1 MRLEAIDYWAHP
13 ARLSLDH
20 PVLFPVDPLHALST
34 AYSMDTEQ
42 RQTKTTE
49 LQLLAAPAQH
59 SLHRLTHCGL
69 GQSQGIGYAAQCRQG
84 AGSASFAAATCHEV
98 Y

>member
-1 MRLEAIDYWAHP
+1 M
-13 ARLSLDH
+13 LS
-20 PVLFPVDPLHALST
+20 

-59 SLHRLTHCGL
+59 SLHRLTRCGL
-69 GQSQGIGYAAQCRQG
+69 GQSQGIGFAAQCRQG
-84 AGSASFAAATCHEV
+84 AGSASFAAATWHDNYIDSLV
-98 Y
+98 LTKMQHAMSY